1 MEDENILIGTSNVN
15 RRQCCVDKLIR
26 LLLLKCY
33 DIKMVKS
40 PGGPYYRCSFMR
52 LTNKKKSYILMEKC
66 FDPLQMAVVCLEISM
81 INKVKVGLLSSKTND
96 QRFVINSK

>member
-1 MEDENILIGTSNVN
+1 MTFAGQLAQNFVVLNDASDRGSAGAAAVLTKE
-15 RRQCCVDKLIR
+15 KLIR

-52 LTNKKKSYILMEKC
+52 LTNKKIT
-66 FDPLQMAVVCLEISM
+66 IS
-81 INKVKVGLLSSKTND
+81 LLHGNTKIS
-96 QRFVINSK
+96 